1 MHPISL
7 SVVACLGGWLLAVSA
22 VAADAPSTARISWS
36 ALGVPHVEADDEQGL
51 GYGIG
56 YAYARDNLC
65 LLADEVL
72 TVSGQR
78 SRVIGR
84 VGRSSTG
91 LDNLTSD
98 IFFHW
103 LNSDEQVR
111 AFWRAQPAAMQQRIS
126 GYVAGFNRYLAQ
138 TPVAQQPALCRN
150 AGWLRPLQTEDVVR
164 LARRLLVEGG
174 AGRFAT
180 ALVGATPPAA
190 QPSAGLPRS
199 ADSRLAA
206 RNLAE
211 LNAFAATHGSNA
223 IAVGGARSD
232 NGKGLLL
239 GNPHFPWTGG
249 LRFYQMHLTL
259 PGRLDV
265 MGAALPGLP
274 LVNIGF
280 NQHMAWTHTVDQ
292 SSHFTLHR
300 LTLDPHDALS
310 YSVDGQREAL
320 TKRSIQVQVREADG
334 KVVTVS
340 HDLYT
345 SRFGPLVT
353 IPGLLP
359 WDRQRAYALQ
369 DVNLGNDRILTQ
381 WDAMNRA
388 HSVKELQQVVA
399 SIQGIPWVN
408 TLAVDDQGDA
418 LYMNASVIP
427 NVPTAQLAQ
436 CAYPELVKA
445 GLPGLDG
452 SRSECNWQDDPGA
465 SQKGIVAARHL
476 PQLLRTDVLQNSND
490 SAWMTQPGAP
500 LVGFS
505 PLISRSDRPLGLR
518 ARFALT
524 QLQQHGNGPLS
535 GAFLAGL
542 VKGNQVHLADLALDD
557 ILAFCKAQHGV
568 TLRAACTAL
577 SRWDRRAQVD
587 SGLGLVYFQLT
598 MAALQKGR
606 EPWRQPFTASDP
618 IHTPRGIAWERA
630 DVARHL
636 AQSMTDAQA
645 QVSAMGV
652 PAETRWGELQ
662 TVRRG
667 EQRIAIPGGDGKLGI
682 YNAIT
687 TEPDGYRFD
696 VDGGSSYIQLVSF
709 DQAGPVAQ
717 GLLAFSQSSDPASK
731 HFKDQT
737 QLFSAQA
744 WRSLPFTP
752 AQIKADGG
760 SEVVQLK

>member
-1 MHPISL
+1 M
-7 SVVACLGGWLLAVSA
+7 ACFAGCLLAIPA
-22 VAADAPSTARISWS
+22 VAADAPSVPRLSWS
-36 ALGVPHVEADDEQGL
+36 SLGVPHVEASDERGL

-56 YAYARDNLC
+56 YAYAHDNLC

-72 TVSGQR
+72 TVNGQR
-78 SRVIGR
+78 SLLLG
-84 VGRSSTG
+84 GAGHSSSG

-103 LNSDEQVR
+103 LNSDEQVQ
-111 AFWRAQPAAMQQRIS
+111 AFWRAQPPAMQQRIG

-138 TPVAQQPALCRN
+138 NPVSQQPALCRN

-174 AGRFAT
+174 IGRFAT
-180 ALVGATPPAA
+180 ALVTAAPPAA
-190 QPSAGLPRS
+190 VQPTAALQRS
-199 ADSRLAA
+199 AEGGLAA

-211 LNAFAATHGSNA
+211 LNAFAATRGSNA

-259 PGRLDV
+259 PGQLDV

-300 LTLDPHDALS
+300 LKLDPQDALS

-320 TKRSIQVQVREADG
+320 KKRHIEVQVREADG

-340 HDLYT
+340 HDVYE
-345 SRFGPLVT
+345 SRLGPLVT

-388 HSVKELQQVVA
+388 HSVKELQRVVA
-399 SIQGIPWVN
+399 SIQGVPWVN

-436 CAYPELVKA
+436 CADPELVKA

-452 SRSECNWQDDPGA
+452 SRSECNWQDDVGA
-465 SQKGIVAARHL
+465 SQKGIVAAQHL
-476 PQLLRTDVLQNSND
+476 PQLLRSDVLQNSND
-490 SAWMTQPGAP
+490 SAWMTQPAAP

-518 ARFALT
+518 ARFALS
-524 QLQQHGNGPLS
+524 QLQQHGDGPLS

-557 ILAFCKAQHGV
+557 ILAFCRAQRG
-568 TLRAACTAL
+568 TALRPVCTAL
-577 SRWDRRAQVD
+577 GQWDRRAQVD

-598 MAALQKGR
+598 MAALQKGQ
-606 EPWRQPFTASDP
+606 EPWRQPFSASDP

-630 DVARHL
+630 DVAKRL
-636 AQSMTDAQA
+636 AQSLTDAQA
-645 QVSAMGV
+645 RVSAMGL

-687 TEPDGYRFD
+687 TTPDGYRFD

-737 QLFSAQA
+737 QLFSAQE

-760 SEVVQLK
+760 SEVLELK

>member
-1 MHPISL
+1 MHSYSL
-7 SVVACLGGWLLAVSA
+7 SAFVLATSCLLATA
-22 VAADAPSTARISWS
+22 CAAAASTPAATVSWS
-36 ALGVPHVEADDEQGL
+36 SLGVPHVQANDDQGL

-72 TVSGQR
+72 TVNGQR
-78 SRVIGR
+78 SLMLGR
-84 VGRSSTG
+84 AGQSSVG

-98 IFFHW
+98 IFFQW
-103 LNSDEQVR
+103 LNGDEQVQ

-138 TPVAQQPALCRN
+138 TPVDQQPAACRN
-150 AGWLRPLQTEDVVR
+150 AGWLRPLVTEDVVR
-164 LARRLLVEGG
+164 LTRRLQVEGG
-174 AGRFAT
+174 IGRFAK
-180 ALVGATPPAA
+180 ALVAAAPPGAAA
-190 QPSAGLPRS
+190 PVSAASSS
-199 ADSRLAA
+199 AQQSLAQ
-206 RNLAE
+206 LQG
-211 LNAFAATHGSNA
+211 FAQTRGSNA
-223 IAVGGARSD
+223 IAVGGARSE

-239 GNPHFPWTGG
+239 ANPHFPWTGG

-259 PGRLDV
+259 PGQLDV

-280 NQHMAWTHTVDQ
+280 NQHMAWSHTVDH
-292 SSHFTLHR
+292 SSHFTLHS
-300 LTLDPHDALS
+300 LKLDAQDPLS
-310 YSVDGQREAL
+310 YSIDGHREAL
-320 TKRSIQVQVREADG
+320 QKRSIQVQVREADG

-340 HDLYT
+340 HDVYE

-353 IPGLLP
+353 LPGLLP

-369 DVNLGNDRILTQ
+369 DANLGNDRILAQ
-381 WDAMNRA
+381 WDAINRA
-388 HSVKELQQVVA
+388 KSVKELQQVVG
-399 SIQGIPWVN
+399 SIQGTPWVN

-427 NVPTAQLAQ
+427 NLPTAQLAQ
-436 CAYPELVKA
+436 CADPALVKA

-452 SRSECNWQDDPGA
+452 SRSACNWQDDPGA

-490 SAWMTQPGAP
+490 SAWMTQPAAP

-505 PLISRSDRPLGLR
+505 PLISRNDQPLGLR

-524 QLQQHGNGPLS
+524 QLQEHGNGPLS
-535 GAFLAGL
+535 AAFLAGL
-542 VKGNQVHLADLALDD
+542 VTGNRVHLADLALDD
-557 ILAFCKAQHGV
+557 ILAFCRAQRGDG
-568 TLRAACTAL
+568 LRPACSAL
-577 SRWDRRAQVD
+577 GRWDRRAQVD

-598 MAALQKGR
+598 MDALQKGQ
-606 EPWRQPFTASDP
+606 EPWRQPFSVSDP

-630 DVARHL
+630 DVAEHL
-636 AQSMTDAQA
+636 AQSLSDAQA
-645 QVSAMGV
+645 RVAAMGLA
-652 PAETRWGELQ
+652 PDARWGELQ

-667 EQRIAIPGGDGKLGI
+667 EQRIAIPGGAGRLGV

-687 TEPDGYRFD
+687 SMPVGNGFE
-696 VDGGSSYIQLVSF
+696 VEAGSSYIQVVSF

-717 GLLAFSQSSDPASK
+717 GLLTFSQSSDPASR

-737 QLFSAQA
+737 QLFSAQQ
-744 WRSLPFTP
+744 WRPLPFTP
-752 AQIKADGG
+752 AQIEADGG
-760 SEVVQLK
+760 AEVLQLK